1 MDKKQTEKIFK
12 NVVEIPKE
20 SFDSI
25 RDFVFNENYNWCMIN
40 LGSKRMYKGFD
51 EIVLVNSNSD
61 NEIEKI
67 NNIYEIVYLFTLT
80 EEIVI
85 DAKYF

>member
-1 MDKKQTEKIFK
+1 MLLKYLKKILIIF
-12 NVVEIPKE
+12 VILY
-20 SFDSI
+20 D
-25 RDFVFNENYNWCMIN
+25 ENYNWCMIN

-67 NNIYEIVYLFTLT
+67 NNIY
-80 EEIVI
+80 
-85 DAKYF
+85 KK

>member
-20 SFDSI
+20 NFDSI

-67 NNIYEIVYLFTLT
+67 NNIY
-80 EEIVI
+80 
-85 DAKYF
+85 KK